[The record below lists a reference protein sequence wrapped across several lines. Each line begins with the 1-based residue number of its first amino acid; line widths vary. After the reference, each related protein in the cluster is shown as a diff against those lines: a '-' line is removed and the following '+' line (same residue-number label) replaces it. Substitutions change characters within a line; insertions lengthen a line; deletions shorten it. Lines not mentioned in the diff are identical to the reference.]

1 MLLISYGMDQS
12 FLEGNKHNAGK
23 SQEPWDT
30 LVTLAAYPALSPGHL
45 DYSIPKTLEE

>member
-23 SQEPWDT
+23 IQEPWDT
-30 LVTLAAYPALSPGHL
+30 LVTLAAYPALSPEHL
-45 DYSIPKTLEE
+45 AYSTPNTLED